1 MANDNYPPGVY
12 DMHPHFYPP
21 DPMECP
27 DCYADIESDW
37 LFCPYCG
44 RKLHPE
50 EWDGDVYIGP
60 QWDGEYE

>member
-27 DCYADIESDW
+27 ECCADLDWEW
-37 LFCPYCG
+37 LFCPFCG
-44 RKLHPE
+44 KKLHPE